1 MRVYYI
7 RVIMTEIYW
16 CILNCGWFLQ
26 MMTEKQR
33 KCLTN
38 PHFYCDGE
46 ITSGN
51 YTLRNSAMQ
60 IVRLM
65 LGWNEINMM
74 MNVFVACLIYE
85 GQQGCNTNYICL
97 LQKMDII
104 LVHESL
110 NWDWKSMHWALVL
123 VEGWVTLPCGNFIK
137 QLVEVMLLIKQS
149 TWLGGEA
156 MRWNSWDRATYD

>member
-1 MRVYYI
+1 
-7 RVIMTEIYW
+7 
-16 CILNCGWFLQ
+16 

-65 LGWNEINMM
+65 VGWDEINMM

-85 GQQGCNTNYICL
+85 GQQGC
-97 LQKMDII
+97 I
-104 LVHESL
+104 LTIYVFYKRWTSFWFMNHSIE
-110 NWDWKSMHWALVL
+110 
-123 VEGWVTLPCGNFIK
+123 IK
-137 QLVEVMLLIKQS
+137 NQCIEL
-149 TWLGGEA
+149 
-156 MRWNSWDRATYD
+156 